1 MWFKSEV
8 VLSIVKTI
16 LLIPFT
22 CFSLK
27 KKKVLFAHAHC
38 QYSSVGFIARFR
50 TLVMTDE
57 VFELSYKKSFWSLD
71 VDIETMY
78 ILVC

>member
-1 MWFKSEV
+1 MFFSEE
-8 VLSIVKTI
+8 
-16 LLIPFT
+16 
-22 CFSLK
+22 
-27 KKKVLFAHAHC
+27 KKVLFAHAHC

-71 VDIETMY
+71 VAIETMY